1 MAYDLEVYFEVYNQ
15 YCQPPQNFDFQ
26 KTDLSFR
33 FIWYE
38 TFPYGFVILTWWED
52 VTYCLSFVLFGH
64 KNGSSE
70 FLRKTISTMAD
81 SSKNIKKIKMIQ
93 QEQIESNIIV

>member
-64 KNGSSE
+64 ENRSSE
-70 FLRKTISTMAD
+70 FLQ
-81 SSKNIKKIKMIQ
+81 KKSHGRHHYKQ
-93 QEQIESNIIV
+93 